1 MEELELKH
9 IENALER
16 INKYIPY
23 TPLEASY
30 HLSDENRNV
39 YLKLECNQ
47 PIVHAFK
54 IRGALNKLSI
64 LGKDVCEK
72 GIGAISSGNHGVAV
86 SCAAKMMG
94 FSSPEIVIPKNTA
107 KAKVDLIKFLGGTV
121 VFKGETYDDAHILG
135 EEYFKKDN
143 KTIIDAYFMDKD
155 IFAGQGSI
163 ALEILKQKP
172 EIDTIVVPIGGG
184 GLIGGIATA
193 VKKINPNIRVIG
205 VQTSACPAMLNSIK
219 DNVCYTEYLSENSI
233 CTALIGGVGIRGFEI
248 CKKYVDDII
257 LVEENEIL
265 LALKYAILNEHH
277 LIEPSSAV
285 TIAAELFHKK
295 KIGGKNIALVISGG
309 NIDGDMI
316 KKAIL

>member
-1 MEELELKH
+1 MQNELQGLKSQEADE
-9 IENALER
+9 IER
-16 INKYIPY
+16 ICRETSQLIGS
-23 TPLEASY
+23 ES
-30 HLSDENRNV
+30 S
-39 YLKLECNQ
+39 Q
-47 PIVHAFK
+47 
-54 IRGALNKLSI
+54 IRADLDTVADL
-64 LGKDVCEK
+64 D
-72 GIGAISSGNHGVAV
+72 AI
-86 SCAAKMMG
+86 
-94 FSSPEIVIPKNTA
+94 F
-107 KAKVDLIKFLGGTV
+107 
-121 VFKGETYDDAHILG
+121 
-135 EEYFKKDN
+135 
-143 KTIIDAYFMDKD
+143 
-155 IFAGQGSI
+155 
-163 ALEILKQKP
+163 
-172 EIDTIVVPIGGG
+172 VPVGGG

>member
-184 GLIGGIATA
+184 GLIGG
-193 VKKINPNIRVIG
+193 
-205 VQTSACPAMLNSIK
+205 
-219 DNVCYTEYLSENSI
+219 
-233 CTALIGGVGIRGFEI
+233 VGIRGFEI

-257 LVEENEIL
+257 LVEESEIL